1 MKLYIQQKVF
11 SFKDKFKIWSEMG
24 EPKYYAE
31 GEFFS
36 LGKKLHIY
44 DLAGNEVIFIS
55 QKVFRFW
62 PTYTFS
68 VNGSAPAEMKK
79 NFTFFRQ
86 EYVIPEYDITVHG
99 DFFAH
104 EYEVFRAGKS
114 IATLSK
120 HWFTFGDAYE
130 IEIADPADE
139 LLALAVI
146 LVVDCCMAQAEN
158 NNN

>member
-11 SFKDKFKIWSEMG
+11 SFKDKFNIWNEAG
-24 EPKYYAE
+24 DPKYYAE
-31 GEFFS
+31 GEIFS

-44 DLAGNEVIFIS
+44 DAAGNEVIYIA
-55 QKVFRFW
+55 QKLFRFW
-62 PTYTFS
+62 PTYEFS
-68 VNGSAPAEMKK
+68 ENGAAPVEMKK

-86 EYVIPEYDITVHG
+86 EYVIPAYGITVHG

-104 EYEVFRAGKS
+104 EYEVFRDGKS

-130 IEIADPADE
+130 IDIADPADE
-139 LLALAVI
+139 LLALATI

-158 NNN
+158 HND